1 MKKPLIRLISISIAA
16 IILATGILGCIN
28 SDPNNPVI
36 LTAGNFQMCD
46 FDFML
51 AFTSDEY
58 YNYYIYGAQTPQE
71 YFERILSTVTD
82 RAVALN
88 YAKKNKIELS
98 ESELT
103 DIDNQLAERF
113 KLVEENYCSQVDES
127 ITDEQAIL
135 SEAYKLLEN
144 DLGYD
149 VDSYKSYLKTS
160 MINSAIIEKL
170 RNNIA
175 DQIELS
181 EADVKLHISDIM
193 LKYKNTTSFTDFQE
207 KYNQFLN
214 GKDSE
219 PYLVNEDCFTVGQ
232 LLLKFEDGDET
243 AAHNTEETIDGILS
257 QGFIEDGFYDLIA
270 EYGQDE
276 NMKKDRYIDWGYLVH
291 DSLTPSYPEGFVHAA
306 YNLRGETNPGFGMDT
321 VELVSFTSS
330 DGKKVIKFTS
340 TDGIHYL
347 ILNRVFPR
355 GEIKYEE
362 GDDIWNMAYQAA
374 FARTVDA
381 EYQESLA
388 EWKEKTKVTYY
399 FDSFRDKYEVP
410 PEEFNGLVPIS

>member
-1 MKKPLIRLISISIAA
+1 MKKSLTRLIAISIAV
-16 IILATGILGCIN
+16 IIMATGTLGCIN
-28 SDPNNPVI
+28 EDPNNPVI

-51 AFTSDEY
+51 AFTADEY
-58 YNYYIYGAQTPQE
+58 YTYYLYGAHTPQE

-88 YAKKNKIELS
+88 YAKKHKIELS
-98 ESELT
+98 EAELA
-103 DIDNQLAERF
+103 DIDKQLAEQF
-113 KLVEENYCSQVDES
+113 KVVEENYCSQVDES

-144 DLGYD
+144 DLGFD

-160 MINSAIIEKL
+160 MINSAVIEKL

-193 LKYKNTTSFTDFQE
+193 LKYKNTTSFDDFQE

-214 GKDSE
+214 GEDSE

-243 AAHNTEETIDGILS
+243 AAHNTEKTIDEILN
-257 QGFIEDGFYDLIA
+257 QGFTEDRFYELIS

-291 DSLTPSYPEGFVHAA
+291 ESLAPAYPQGFVYAA
-306 YNLRGETNPGFGMDT
+306 YNLYGEKNLGFGSDK
-321 VELVSFTSS
+321 VELVDFTSS
-330 DGKKVIKFTS
+330 DGKTVIKFTS

-374 FARTVDA
+374 FARRVES
-381 EYQESLA
+381 EYQKSLE

-399 FDSFRDKYEVP
+399 FDRFRDKYEVP
-410 PEEFNGLVPIS
+410 PEQFNGLIPIE

>member
-1 MKKPLIRLISISIAA
+1 MKKTLTRLIAISIAA
-16 IILATGILGCIN
+16 IVLATGVLGCIDE
-28 SDPNNPVI
+28 DPNNPVI

-58 YNYYIYGAQTPQE
+58 YNYYTYGAQTPQE
-71 YFERILSTVTD
+71 YFERILATVTD

-98 ESELT
+98 ESELA
-103 DIDNQLAERF
+103 DIDKQFAERF
-113 KLVEENYCSQVDES
+113 KVVEENYCSQVDKS
-127 ITDEQAIL
+127 ITDEKAIL
-135 SEAYKLLEN
+135 TEAYKILEN

-160 MINSAIIEKL
+160 MINSAVIGKL
-170 RNNIA
+170 RKNIE
-175 DQIELS
+175 DKIDLS
-181 EADVKLHISDIM
+181 EEDVKLHIMDVM

-207 KYNQFLN
+207 KYTGFLN
-214 GKDSE
+214 GKDTE

-232 LLLKFEDGDET
+232 LLLKFEDGNEAD
-243 AAHNTEETIDGILS
+243 ARSTEATIDEILN
-257 QGFIEDGFYDLIA
+257 QGFTEDRFYELIN

-276 NMKKDRYIDWGYLVH
+276 NMKNDRYIDWGYLVH
-291 DSLTPSYPEGFVHAA
+291 DSLAPAYPKGFIYAA
-306 YNLRGETNPGFGMDT
+306 YNLLEEANLGFGMDK
-321 VELVSFTSS
+321 VELVDFTSS
-330 DGKKVIKFTS
+330 DGKSVIKFTS

-374 FARTVDA
+374 FARRVES
-381 EYQESLA
+381 EYQKSLA

>member
-1 MKKPLIRLISISIAA
+1 MKKTLTRLIAISIAA

-28 SDPNNPVI
+28 EDPNNPVI
-36 LTAGNFQMCD
+36 LTAGNFQMHD

-58 YNYYIYGAQTPQE
+58 YNYYTYGAQTPEE
-71 YFERILSTVTD
+71 YFERILETVTD

-98 ESELT
+98 ESELS
-103 DIDNQLAERF
+103 DIDKQLEEQF

-127 ITDEQAIL
+127 ITDEQAII
-135 SEAYKLLEN
+135 SEAYKLLEK

-175 DQIELS
+175 NKIELS
-181 EADVKLHISDIM
+181 ESDVKAYISDIM
-193 LKYKNTTSFTDFQE
+193 LKYKNTTTFSDFQE
-207 KYNQFLN
+207 KYNLFLG

-232 LLLKFEDGDET
+232 LLLKFEDEDET
-243 AAHNTEETIDGILS
+243 AAHNTEETIDKILN
-257 QGFIEDGFYDLIA
+257 QGFTEDRFYELIA

-276 NMKKDRYIDWGYLVH
+276 NMKNDRYIDWGYLVH
-291 DSLTPSYPEGFVHAA
+291 DSLTPAYPKGFVYAA
-306 YNLRGETNPGFGMDT
+306 NNLREETSHSFNIDA
-321 VELVSFTSS
+321 VELVRFTSS
-330 DGKKVIKFTS
+330 DGKRVIKFTS

-347 ILNRVFPR
+347 ILNRIFPR

-374 FARTVDA
+374 FARMVES
-381 EYQESLA
+381 EYQKALA
-388 EWKEKTKVTYY
+388 EWNEKTKVTYY
-399 FDSFRDKYEVP
+399 FDRFRDKYEVS
-410 PEEFNGLVPIS
+410 PEEFNGLIPID

>member
-1 MKKPLIRLISISIAA
+1 MKKTLTRLIAISIAA
-16 IILATGILGCIN
+16 IILATGVFGCIN
-28 SDPNNPVI
+28 EDPNNPVI

-58 YNYYIYGAQTPQE
+58 YNYYTYGAQTPQE

-88 YAKKNKIELS
+88 YAKKHKIKLT
-98 ESELT
+98 ESELAE
-103 DIDNQLAERF
+103 IDNQLAEQF
-113 KLVEENYCSQVDES
+113 KLVEENYCAQVDES

-135 SEAYKLLEN
+135 SEAYKLLEK

-160 MINSAIIEKL
+160 MINSAVIEKL

-175 DQIELS
+175 DQIELT

-193 LKYKNTTSFTDFQE
+193 LKYKNTTSFSDFQE
-207 KYNQFLN
+207 KYNEFLN

-243 AAHNTEETIDGILS
+243 DAHNTEEAIDRILN
-257 QGFIEDGFYDLIA
+257 QGFTEDRFYELIA

-291 DSLTPSYPEGFVHAA
+291 DSLTPAYPEGFVYAA
-306 YNLRGETNPGFGMDT
+306 NNLREETSSSFNMDAI
-321 VELVSFTSS
+321 ELVRFTSS
-330 DGKKVIKFTS
+330 DGKNVIKFTS

-374 FARTVDA
+374 FARRVDT
-381 EYQESLA
+381 EYQKAVE
-388 EWKEKTKVTYY
+388 EWREKTKVTYY
-399 FDSFRDKYEVP
+399 YDRFRNKYEVS
-410 PEEFNGLVPIS
+410 PEQFNGLLSTD